1 MKLTEKILIAL
12 AVIIAVLKFIFI
24 PGSGVFIVLVFCLL
38 SSLYFYFGF
47 ALFNNIKL
55 RHIFKKDS
63 YADVSTGRIIGGI
76 ALGLSLS
83 FAVIGFL
90 FKAQHWPGTSF
101 HLIISIFSG
110 VVILIISLF
119 KFFNTKAIYYKNAI
133 IRIGIATSISILML
147 AIPNLTFVKIRFRD
161 HPKYIEVYERYLKDP
176 SNIDLANELWLEYER
191 ATLNEGEFKH
201 FLEFEYEELKQQDN

>member
-55 RHIFKKDS
+55 RLIFKKDS
-63 YADVSTGRIIGGI
+63 YVGVSTGRIIGGI

-119 KFFNTKAIYYKNAI
+119 KFFNTKANYYKNSI

-147 AIPNLTFVKIRFRD
+147 AIPNLTFVKIRFRN

>member
-1 MKLTEKILIAL
+1 MRLTEKILITL

-24 PGSGVFIVLVFCLL
+24 PGSGVFMVFVFCLL

-47 ALFNNIKL
+47 ALFNNIRL

-63 YADVSTGRIIGGI
+63 YANVSKSRIIGGI

-90 FKAQHWPGTSF
+90 FKAQRWPGTSF
-101 HLIISIFSG
+101 HLIISIISG
-110 VVILIISLF
+110 VIILIISLI
-119 KFFNTKAIYYKNAI
+119 KFFKTKANYYKNAL
-133 IRIGIATSISILML
+133 IRIVISTSISILIL
-147 AIPNLTFVKIRFRD
+147 VIPNLTFVKIRFRN
-161 HPKYIEVYERYLKDP
+161 HPKYIEVYERYIKDP
-176 SNIDLANELWLEYER
+176 SNIDLSNELWLEYKR
-191 ATLNEGEFKH
+191 ATLDDVEFKQ